1 MTWGAGAEGG
11 EGGSR
16 PRGLAAWR
24 GRLANRLALGIHSK
38 TVAIGLRR
46 DLGLPREPPPARIPV
61 SLRPWAEADL
71 STLFPEDGGAA
82 SGAARADTLWRLGA
96 VARGILRSHCFV
108 LVDGRSGLPCHVQ
121 WLTEPGYGDAIRRAG
136 ALPVLAADEGLIE
149 NAYTPE
155 SHRGLGLMAV
165 AMDLIA
171 GRAAAMG
178 MRYLLV
184 YIDAD
189 NPASLTGAERA
200 GLVPWSRRT
209 SRQWGFGLVRH
220 VGFARLAG
228 TGSAGRGK
236 DEPR

>member
-1 MTWGAGAEGG
+1 
-11 EGGSR
+11 
-16 PRGLAAWR
+16 
-24 GRLANRLALGIHSK
+24 
-38 TVAIGLRR
+38 
-46 DLGLPREPPPARIPV
+46 
-61 SLRPWAEADL
+61 
-71 STLFPEDGGAA
+71 
-82 SGAARADTLWRLGA
+82 
-96 VARGILRSHCFV
+96 
-108 LVDGRSGLPCHVQ
+108 
-121 WLTEPGYGDAIRRAG
+121 
-136 ALPVLAADEGLIE
+136 
-149 NAYTPE
+149 
-155 SHRGLGLMAV
+155 MAV